1 MKAKKKKTGRPAAK
15 NSKKTAARGKPFAP
29 GRSGNPAG
37 RPAGSTNKI
46 SREVRESIIAA
57 MNADDGAIEFFRSLK
72 NSKVGED
79 RRTFAG
85 ICARMAPRVIE
96 ADIDVHHDRD
106 IGVVIVESGI
116 DLLKPPE
123 RTALESDERYA
134 VRLKGW
140 RELRRIVYSENP
152 HLPKPAD
159 LDDEPAEEVQRPFD
173 RKKVPKTGKF

>member
-1 MKAKKKKTGRPAAK
+1 MKAKKKTGRSAV
-15 NSKKTAARGKPFAP
+15 NNRRKTAARGKPFAK
-29 GRSGNPAG
+29 GQSGNPDG
-37 RPAGSTNKI
+37 RPIGSTNKVP
-46 SREVRESIIAA
+46 REVRESIIEA
-57 MNADDGAIEFFRSLK
+57 MNADGGAVEFFRSQR
-72 NSKVGED
+72 NSKAGED
-79 RRTFAG
+79 RRTFAQ

-106 IGVVIVESGI
+106 IGWVTVESGI

-140 RELRRIVYSENP
+140 RELRRVIYKENP
-152 HLPKPAD
+152 QLTKPAD

-173 RKKVPKTGKF
+173 HQKVPKTSKT